1 MKNLMII
8 LVSILVYGLAFVPA
22 TGQSTMSKD
31 MNYAVLTKK
40 VAQLKP
46 IGLASKALA
55 QEDGDNFG
63 QFKVVLYGPE
73 VVQLTDKHRMRPVR
87 EMARSSSINLA
98 VCAMALKKMKV
109 DPADIPPEF
118 EVVDNAFLHAMELQ
132 KAGFFIL
139 SL

>member
-8 LVSILVYGLAFVPA
+8 LGAMLFYGLAVVPVN
-22 TGQSTMSKD
+22 GQSTPSTKI
-31 MNYAVLTKK
+31 NYAVLTNK
-40 VAQLKP
+40 VAQFQP
-46 IGLASKALA
+46 ISLASKSLA

-73 VVQLTDKHRMRPVR
+73 VVQLTDYQRMKPVLK
-87 EMARSSSINLA
+87 MARSSSMKLA

-118 EVVDNAFLHAMELQ
+118 EVVDNAFLHALELQ